1 MKVTCSEEW
10 LRFNESV
17 DRTGEMMD
25 STVDLELA
33 SEALSASV
41 GRRRVDE
48 RSTLRSTE
56 DEARIEKSPRAQ
68 VHRRSRP
75 TEWSQSE

>member
-1 MKVTCSEEW
+1 MP
-10 LRFNESV
+10 V
-17 DRTGEMMD
+17 DRTGEIID

-68 VHRRSRP
+68 VHRRSRL